1 MTETSMGRWHSYT
14 WSGSESDPTTNV
26 GVMGL
31 GFYAKEG
38 VGTGLCKITVGGISD
53 IQFTVIDLT
62 ESESSPDKDI
72 MYKGG
77 IQSID
82 KGFSASPIL
91 IPIPEEFATGFDIG
105 FVESSTI
112 TISGV
117 WFDGLD
123 GRDAMLEDLRTSK
136 KIIHTDHHQSPLVF
150 LLSSRAYPVFITGY
164 SSNILGGQGKVI
176 SIRLGLSISSFNGHY
191 NYSG

>member
-1 MTETSMGRWHSYT
+1 MTETSMGRWHSYS
-14 WSGSESDPTTNV
+14 WVVSSYAPTTNV

-31 GFYAKEG
+31 GFIPVSTYP
-38 VGTGLCKITVGGISD
+38 GLAEIQISGISGLN
-53 IQFTVIDLT
+53 FAVIDLT

-82 KGFSASPIL
+82 KGFSAAPIL
-91 IPIPEEFATGFDIG
+91 IPIPEEFSTGFDIG
-105 FVESSTI
+105 FIESATI

-136 KIIHTDHHQSPLVF
+136 KIVHSSHKQSPLVF

>member
-1 MTETSMGRWHSYT
+1 MGRWHSYT
-14 WSGSESDPTTNV
+14 WTGSESDPTTNV

-31 GFYAKEG
+31 GFYAKAGIE
-38 VGTGLCKITVGGISD
+38 TDLCKITVDGIQD

-62 ESESSPDKDI
+62 ESESSPDKDV

-105 FVESSTI
+105 FVESATI

-136 KIIHTDHHQSPLVF
+136 KIVHPDYHQSPLVF

-164 SSNILGGQGKVI
+164 SSNILGGQGNVI
-176 SIRLGLSISSFNGHY
+176 SIRLGLSITSFNGHY

>member
-14 WSGSESDPTTNV
+14 WTGSESDPTTNV

-31 GFYAKEG
+31 GFYAKAGIEPD
-38 VGTGLCKITVGGISD
+38 LCKITVDGIQD

-62 ESESSPDKDI
+62 ESESSPDKDV

-91 IPIPEEFATGFDIG
+91 IPIPEEFSTGFDIG
-105 FVESSTI
+105 FVESATI

-136 KIIHTDHHQSPLVF
+136 KIVHPDYHQSPLVF
-150 LLSSRAYPVFITGY
+150 LLSSRAYPVFITSY
-164 SSNILGGQGKVI
+164 SSNILGGQGNII
-176 SIRLGLSISSFNGHY
+176 SIRLGLSITSFNGHY

>member
-1 MTETSMGRWHSYT
+1 MTETSMGRWHSYS
-14 WSGSESDPTTNV
+14 WVVSSYAPTTNV

-31 GFYAKEG
+31 GFIPVSTYP
-38 VGTGLCKITVGGISD
+38 GLAEIQISGISSLN
-53 IQFTVIDLT
+53 FAVIDLT
-62 ESESSPDKDI
+62 ESESSPDKDV

-105 FVESSTI
+105 FVESATI

-136 KIIHTDHHQSPLVF
+136 KIVHPDYHQSPLVF

-176 SIRLGLSISSFNGHY
+176 SIRLGLSITSFNGHY

>member
-1 MTETSMGRWHSYT
+1 MTETSMGRWHSYS
-14 WSGSESDPTTNV
+14 WVVSSYAPTTNV

-31 GFYAKEG
+31 GFIPQTSPYP
-38 VGTGLCKITVGGISD
+38 GLAEIQISGID
-53 IQFTVIDLT
+53 TLKFAVIDLT

-82 KGFSASPIL
+82 KGFSAAPIL
-91 IPIPEEFATGFDIG
+91 IPIPEEFSTGFDIG
-105 FVESSTI
+105 FIESATI

-136 KIIHTDHHQSPLVF
+136 KIVHSSHKQSPLVF

>member
-1 MTETSMGRWHSYT
+1 MTETSMGRWHSYSWVVSSYT
-14 WSGSESDPTTNV
+14 PTTNV

-31 GFYAKEG
+31 GFIPQTSPYP
-38 VGTGLCKITVGGISD
+38 GLAEVQIGGISGLN
-53 IQFTVIDLT
+53 FAVIDLT

-82 KGFSASPIL
+82 KGFSAAPIL
-91 IPIPEEFATGFDIG
+91 IPIPEEFSTGFDIG
-105 FVESSTI
+105 FIESSTI

-150 LLSSRAYPVFITGY
+150 LLSSRAYPVFVTGY
-164 SSNILGGQGKVI
+164 SSNIIGGQGKVI

-191 NYSG
+191 NYSE

>member
-1 MTETSMGRWHSYT
+1 MTETSMGLWHSYSWVVSSYT
-14 WSGSESDPTTNV
+14 PTTNV

-31 GFYAKEG
+31 GFIPVSTYP
-38 VGTGLCKITVGGISD
+38 GLAEVQIGGISGLN
-53 IQFTVIDLT
+53 FAVIDLT

-91 IPIPEEFATGFDIG
+91 IPIPEEFSTGFDIG
-105 FVESSTI
+105 FIESSTI

>member
-1 MTETSMGRWHSYT
+1 MTETSMGRWHSYS
-14 WSGSESDPTTNV
+14 WVVSSYAPTTNV

-31 GFYAKEG
+31 GFIPVSTYP
-38 VGTGLCKITVGGISD
+38 GLAEIQISGISGLN
-53 IQFTVIDLT
+53 FAVIDLT

-82 KGFSASPIL
+82 KGFSAAPIL
-91 IPIPEEFATGFDIG
+91 IPIPEEFSTGFDIG
-105 FVESSTI
+105 FIESATI

-136 KIIHTDHHQSPLVF
+136 KIVHSSHKQSPLVF

-176 SIRLGLSISSFNGHY
+176 SIRLGLSITSFNGHY

>member
-1 MTETSMGRWHSYT
+1 MGRWHSYS
-14 WSGSESDPTTNV
+14 WVVSSYAPTTNM

-31 GFYAKEG
+31 GFIPQTSPY
-38 VGTGLCKITVGGISD
+38 TGLAEIQIGGISGLN
-53 IQFTVIDLT
+53 FAVIDLT

-91 IPIPEEFATGFDIG
+91 IPIPEEFPTGFDIG
-105 FVESSTI
+105 FVDSSTI

-136 KIIHTDHHQSPLVF
+136 KIIHADHHQSPLVL

>member
-1 MTETSMGRWHSYT
+1 MTETSMGRWHSYA
-14 WSGSESDPTTNV
+14 WAGSESAPTTNV

-31 GFYAKEG
+31 GFIPQTSPYP
-38 VGTGLCKITVGGISD
+38 GLAEIQIGGISGLN
-53 IQFTVIDLT
+53 FAVIDLT

-82 KGFSASPIL
+82 KGFSAAPIL
-91 IPIPEEFATGFDIG
+91 IPIPEEFSTGFDIG
-105 FVESSTI
+105 FIESATI

-136 KIIHTDHHQSPLVF
+136 KIVHSSHKQSPLVF